1 MARTI
6 KKLTGGAGAPGASG
20 EPGAL
25 SVYTNRKAKQ
35 RQNKR
40 TRTASIRRRRNA
52 ERQNI
57 AELRRGAET
66 RRGEKTETFKRGVRE
81 RVDDTTTRINQ
92 YVEYCNDLK
101 ESYTKK
107 HGEVEEATR
116 RLENVRKA
124 LEGLTTDILR
134 DLKAVEMNNISE
146 DENKSN
152 VDKYMPG
159 DGENMDDMLALIDR
173 ILATVPT
180 TEQAKLDLT
189 RLKEQQQTM
198 SREREQKHETINQLI
213 SRIRGKVGEIK
224 GLGRNNSGSAGAR
237 TNSGE
242 SGNNSGGP
250 GPGRETGN
258 NSRGA
263 GGKPVSKKAKA
274 LKASLNK
281 AKRQ

>member
-6 KKLTGGAGAPGASG
+6 KKLTGGAATSGQPGAI
-20 EPGAL
+20 
-25 SVYTNRKAKQ
+25 SVYTDRKAKQ

-40 TRTASIRRRRNA
+40 TRLADNRRRRNA

-81 RVDDTTTRINQ
+81 RVDNTTARITQ

-107 HGEVEEATR
+107 HGEVEEATQ
-116 RLENVRKA
+116 RLENVREA

-152 VDKYMPG
+152 VDKYVPG
-159 DGENMDDMLALIDR
+159 DGESMDDMLALIDR

-180 TEQAKLDLT
+180 TEQAKQDLT

-198 SREREQKHETINQLI
+198 LRERKQKHQTINQLI

-224 GLGRNNSGSAGAR
+224 GLGGNNSSGAGATR
-237 TNSGE
+237 RNSRGASPGRE
-242 SGNNSGGP
+242 SGNN
-250 GPGRETGN
+250 N
-258 NSRGA
+258 RGA
-263 GGKPVSKKAKA
+263 AGVKPVSKKAKA
-274 LKASLNK
+274 LKESLNK
-281 AKRQ
+281 AKKR

>member
-6 KKLTGGAGAPGASG
+6 KKLNGGAAPAGQPGAI
-20 EPGAL
+20 
-25 SVYTNRKAKQ
+25 SVYTNRRARQ

-40 TRTASIRRRRNA
+40 TRLADNRRRRNA

-81 RVDDTTTRINQ
+81 RVDNTTRRINQ

-107 HGEVEEATR
+107 HGEVEEATQ
-116 RLENVRKA
+116 RLENVREA
-124 LEGLTTDILR
+124 LEGLTNDILK

-146 DENKSN
+146 DGDKSN
-152 VDKYMPG
+152 VDKYIPG

-180 TEQAKLDLT
+180 TEQAKQDLT

-198 SREREQKHETINQLI
+198 LREREEKHQTINQLI

-224 GLGRNNSGSAGAR
+224 GLGGNNSSGAGTSR
-237 TNSGE
+237 D
-242 SGNNSGGP
+242 SGNN
-250 GPGRETGN
+250 N
-258 NSRGA
+258 RGA
-263 GGKPVSKKAKA
+263 AGVKPVSKKAKA
-274 LKASLNK
+274 LKESLNK
-281 AKRQ
+281 AKKR